1 MIYCK
6 YEIPKEVWETLEPT
20 LENENCNKV
29 VLGNL
34 CIEKDADGNCIKQ
47 NPNVAIDILWASEP
61 KEEFSQYEV
70 FPNPIGQHTFA
81 GAEALYTKRFC
92 DFNPDS
98 PFCVIP
104 PTEI

>member
-34 CIEKDADGNCIKQ
+34 CIEKDAEGNCTKQ
-47 NPNVAIDILWASEP
+47 NPNIAIDILWNDEP
-61 KEEFSQYEV
+61 NQDFTTFEV
-70 FPNPIGQHTFA
+70 FPNPCGVHIFA
-81 GAEALYTKRFC
+81 GCEQMYLDRFC
-92 DFNPDS
+92 QFNPNS
-98 PFCVIP
+98 PFCNSEP
-104 PTEI
+104 